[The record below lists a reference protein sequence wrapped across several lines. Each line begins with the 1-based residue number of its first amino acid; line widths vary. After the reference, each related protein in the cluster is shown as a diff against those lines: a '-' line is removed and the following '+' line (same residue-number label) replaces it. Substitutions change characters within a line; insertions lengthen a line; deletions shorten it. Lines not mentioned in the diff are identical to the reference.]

1 MKPSKSFGNLPTIR
15 KTPGKTLRTPAP
27 PKQVMAT
34 PLPSAS
40 KPRRSR
46 QSLTPSVPVQF
57 TTPSARNWEEGGSFE
72 SVVEGLN
79 ELGLGVMEEEEE
91 GVAEV
96 EEMPPR
102 SERESGRQAASRQ
115 AQAVRSSDIIQ
126 HWLVWFW
133 LVGLKLA

>member
-27 PKQVMAT
+27 PKAIAT

-102 SERESGRQAASRQ
+102 SERESGRQAVICQ
-115 AQAVRSSDIIQ
+115 A
-126 HWLVWFW
+126 
-133 LVGLKLA
+133 

>member
-1 MKPSKSFGNLPTIR
+1 
-15 KTPGKTLRTPAP
+15 
-27 PKQVMAT
+27 MAT

-46 QSLTPSVPVQF
+46 QSLTPSVPQIDKAQF

-96 EEMPPR
+96 EWMPPR
-102 SERESGRQAASRQ
+102 SERESRLLGRQA
-115 AQAVRSSDIIQ
+115 VRCLILDNLVKLLDIPA
-126 HWLVWFW
+126 L
-133 LVGLKLA
+133 GLSCYK

>member
-27 PKQVMAT
+27 PKQVIAT

-79 ELGLGVMEEEEE
+79 ELGLGIREEEEE
-91 GVAEV
+91 GVGEV

-102 SERESGRQAASRQ
+102 SEREFQARP
-115 AQAVRSSDIIQ
+115 
-126 HWLVWFW
+126 
-133 LVGLKLA
+133 

>member
-46 QSLTPSVPVQF
+46 QSLTPSIPQIDKPHF

-72 SVVEGLN
+72 SVAEGLN

-91 GVAEV
+91 GVGEV
-96 EEMPPR
+96 EWMPPR
-102 SERESGRQAASRQ
+102 SERESQGPRPSH
-115 AQAVRSSDIIQ
+115 I
-126 HWLVWFW
+126 
-133 LVGLKLA
+133 

>member
-27 PKQVMAT
+27 PKAIAT

-46 QSLTPSVPVQF
+46 QSLTPSVPQIDKAQF

-91 GVAEV
+91 GVGEV
-96 EEMPPR
+96 EWMPPR
-102 SERESGRQAASRQ
+102 SERESGRQ
-115 AQAVRSSDIIQ
+115 
-126 HWLVWFW
+126 LPG
-133 LVGLKLA
+133 VGL